1 MCTKVVGRDVGVSGG
16 VDAANGDHAR
26 LGQGRGEVVDD
37 LHYKIQIENY
47 SKKEFD
53 LARHLIQFLIEI

>member
-37 LHYKIQIENY
+37 LHDIIKLL
-47 SKKEFD
+47 F
-53 LARHLIQFLIEI
+53 